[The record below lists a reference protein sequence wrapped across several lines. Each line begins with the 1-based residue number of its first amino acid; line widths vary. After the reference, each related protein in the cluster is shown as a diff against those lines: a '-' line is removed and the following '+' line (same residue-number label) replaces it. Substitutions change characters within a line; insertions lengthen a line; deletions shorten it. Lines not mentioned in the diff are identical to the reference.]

1 MTSDANPRLPLRRR
15 RFSLLAVLL
24 TMGAVGAAACGDD
37 PFKIDWVESP
47 DTVVRYSLAR
57 PDLNK
62 VSGFDFYNRYALV
75 VEDAESTGNWDFAV
89 GTRNGR
95 IVLLPP
101 GALGVTSKARV
112 AALKGRTFADVTE
125 APADTLLYEARNPV
139 PVELGTIY
147 VWRTRQGYG
156 SFGRVCVY
164 YAKMEALAVDPA
176 AGTLQFVFDSSRVCN
191 DRSLIPPK

>member
-1 MTSDANPRLPLRRR
+1 MTSDVTPRLPVRRR
-15 RFSLLAVLL
+15 RLSVVAALLA
-24 TMGAVGAAACGDD
+24 MGVVGAAACGDD

-47 DTVVRYSLAR
+47 DTVVLYSLAR

>member
-1 MTSDANPRLPLRRR
+1 MTSDVTPRLPVRRR
-15 RFSLLAVLL
+15 RLSLLAVLL

-47 DTVVRYSLAR
+47 DTVVLYSLAR